1 MVINLSSFSTSFNL
15 MEEKIM
21 TMNLNN
27 NVKEKE
33 KTSIYDV
40 KELAEEGYLD
50 DTTGA
55 YVPYPNKDN
64 PEFYLKISRTE
75 GKKSEIVYAWGK
87 YSEKSFNIIT
97 MYKSPKLISEDN
109 DKLVDSLL
117 KAAKNAGIDI
127 DEEEFEEFVNT
138 FLTNIRQF
146 NGLDVLK
153 ESNFK
158 FPEPEEKDETIDEE
172 EEVSFG
178 FDSYPELIQK
188 EALNIVN
195 DGSLYDKYVD
205 SISITHAGNETTKE
219 QLALISVS
227 LFIGEPTHTELDA
240 NTGQGKTDVT
250 TETVKNIPDCYVHHL
265 STVSPKNIY
274 YDRDSYG
281 AYNIVIFDDVVLT
294 DETIG
299 LLKVLSDNNKPVK
312 ELKTVID
319 KKAVN
324 FTLPGKFLVIITYA
338 KDNPDE
344 ELLNRLYKLNMN
356 VDEDSKSKIK
366 NKIKINTI
374 VNAEDN
380 EIISKS
386 RLIIQAAIQYLIEQ
400 DFEIFNPFAVLFDPT
415 SLENRNIK
423 HFIAMV
429 KSRSFF
435 HTINL
440 KKINFAGKTIYI
452 GPYEDFKHVAEI
464 WSKEAD
470 TQKYKLNDKEK
481 LILDILT
488 EKTRDEAINYVEDKL
503 NEYKNSTPTK
513 QAKILDSLD
522 TRKTIS
528 KRIGVNET
536 TVRNYLDRSQGTAKS
551 LVDAG
556 LVNRVRFNSDNNNS
570 PWVYYKV
577 KKEENQDEKTLWHN
591 WQIEDAKHFDTFEDK
606 IRILLSLF
614 YLANIALNERGY
626 IFLKN
631 YCEDETNTIDLNDY
645 NSYYDFI
652 NNAIMNFD
660 FNIYA
665 IKLDNAK
672 LADLKYMTDL
682 FSFPQDTVE
691 KNNQDKNS
699 ASFAKQSKIDD
710 NASIT
715 NTTSNSYGK
724 FHLPSVAKQQDT
736 ISKDNPDSNSSKLD
750 SKTNNNDFEIL
761 DYDKDFE
768 ERMKAQEE
776 MENSHT
782 LLETYTL
789 DFTVEDCQVRICDCL
804 SKKKL
809 GSRQLMDKVLP
820 SENGRKIGI
829 GLFKK
834 ALRKLESANIIS
846 KDKEDYYCLND
857 SSNEMEK
864 SAILMRNLTSQKC
877 QLRVC
882 GLLAKQDMA
891 KDVILKKLKKSIDI
905 DDGELS
911 LMLDNSLESLEGKG
925 AIESKEMD
933 NIKHYHLMSDFKEQ
947 LN

>member
-21 TMNLNN
+21 TLNLNN
-27 NVKEKE
+27 NVKEKD
-33 KTSIYDV
+33 KTSIYNV

-55 YVPYPNKDN
+55 YLPYPNKDK
-64 PEFYLKISRTE
+64 PKFYLKISRTE
-75 GKKSEIVYAWGK
+75 GKKSEIVYAWGRYTK
-87 YSEKSFNIIT
+87 KSFNIIT
-97 MYKSPKLISEDN
+97 MHKSPKLISEDN
-109 DKLVDSLL
+109 NKLVDNLQ

-138 FLTNIRQF
+138 FLMNIRQF
-146 NGLDVLK
+146 TGLEVLK
-153 ESNFK
+153 ESDFK
-158 FPEPEEKDETIDEE
+158 FPEPEEKNDSSDEE
-172 EEVSFG
+172 NGEDEVSFG

-324 FTLPGKFLVIITYA
+324 FTLSGKFLVIITYA

-356 VDEDSKSKIK
+356 IDEDSRSIIK

-374 VNAEDN
+374 INAEDN

-429 KSRSFF
+429 KSKSFF

-452 GPYEDFKHVAEI
+452 GSYGDFKHVAEI

-488 EKTRDEAINYVEDKL
+488 EKTRDEAIKDIEDKL

-513 QAKILDSLD
+513 QAEIIDSLD

-551 LVDAG
+551 LVDAS

-577 KKEENQDEKTLWHN
+577 KKDDTKDEKPLWHD

-606 IRILLSLF
+606 IKILLSLL
-614 YLANIALNERGY
+614 YLANITVNEKGY
-626 IFLKN
+626 TFLKK
-631 YCEDETNTIDLNDY
+631 YCESENHSIDLNNY
-645 NSYYDFI
+645 NSYYNFI
-652 NNAIMNFD
+652 NDAINHFD
-660 FNIYA
+660 FDEYA
-665 IKLDNAK
+665 VELEDATLSDLRYMIKHFESSNSSD
-672 LADLKYMTDL
+672 
-682 FSFPQDTVE
+682 E
-691 KNNQDKNS
+691 KNEGSLHDHDS
-699 ASFAKQSKIDD
+699 ADFAKQVKNDESDQNADSTPVSYGTSDLPSAAKQRDTRAIFGYNIEGAGYAAKICELLVHQNLTINAILNELHPDALLNPEDYLMELREFDEVINSLREFDFISKIEGDD
-710 NASIT
+710 GI
-715 NTTSNSYGK
+715 SYY
-724 FHLPSVAKQQDT
+724 H
-736 ISKDNPDSNSSKLD
+736 
-750 SKTNNNDFEIL
+750 
-761 DYDKDFE
+761 
-768 ERMKAQEE
+768 
-776 MENSHT
+776 
-782 LLETYTL
+782 
-789 DFTVEDCQVRICDCL
+789 
-804 SKKKL
+804 
-809 GSRQLMDKVLP
+809 
-820 SENGRKIGI
+820 
-829 GLFKK
+829 
-834 ALRKLESANIIS
+834 
-846 KDKEDYYCLND
+846 LND
-857 SSNEMEK
+857 DV
-864 SAILMRNLTSQKC
+864 RN
-877 QLRVC
+877 
-882 GLLAKQDMA
+882 
-891 KDVILKKLKKSIDI
+891 KL
-905 DDGELS
+905 
-911 LMLDNSLESLEGKG
+911 N
-925 AIESKEMD
+925 
-933 NIKHYHLMSDFKEQ
+933 
-947 LN
+947 